1 MRNTNSNMQF
11 STHRRSLYWLLGLCL
26 LLFETGLT
34 NAQSKRT
41 PRVTNSRSFSTN
53 VKSTSSNG
61 VSFDCP
67 EEFGYYPHP
76 TDCTQY
82 YVCVFGGALLES
94 CTGGLMYSHELQTC
108 DWPRN
113 VGCELVDSGT
123 SATSTEVGNAS
134 RNKPQQHVP
143 SRIRFGAAFT
153 SPAATQKT
161 ITVPPQYHRSPP
173 QIIPAQ
179 VQHIPPP
186 PELAVSP
193 NPVVTSRGQP
203 KSLLDSQEEIAKLYA
218 EAQETLPPVEEEES
232 DRQQRVY
239 RGQPS
244 TVSQV
249 QRDRDGILHQASIN
263 AIPNHGKIG
272 SYTFGTA
279 YSESLDDDVIIE
291 HELSHNRLDV
301 YRRRKRRDVSG
312 LMLTTPEETSVP
324 TEIPNDSNTSSEVM
338 ESDSANST
346 QQGSGETTNNSN
358 NSNNSQ
364 EQYDEAAPLV
374 SQLQKYSSKISQSE
388 IGFPYTDADYSEHVE
403 DNNDTVTGESKRRA
417 RQLRPFPHAAVK
429 WPAHGYRSVDPP
441 FQQPYIQKNSYSF
454 GSFNPYLTPPSQQ
467 AHTNQNYNKL
477 NPGPGYKAYPQQPQ
491 QQEPVAPYGK
501 KPTLVYTGYNLSLPP
516 PPLEDDFR
524 PIAGNYY
531 GAASS
536 TSSRPPGGYQEE
548 TSQADLLPYL
558 IQQLKELKERRKQIQ
573 TENFAYFH
581 LDNQPIAPTTHSTT
595 PRPSFEYFSTTKSTP
610 QVTPNSHNAQYSTM
624 GGFYNNNPDYVPST
638 SNYSGKLISQYS
650 ITQSPEPQ
658 STTESNYFQY
668 NIIANQKMKGVYNTA
683 KLNQIDHAAVKVR
696 PPVTPLQVTP
706 NFNIVSAPNLAY
718 NKPNDLQLIPFRDLS
733 HLPVGISYASNTT
746 IPESYQTFT
755 KSISSTVPPKLDSH
769 KPPTTAKP
777 QMTNFQFN
785 INEFMANLK
794 ASDLASFNPA
804 VNPLIKYFKQVSNDG
819 SGNIRNALIL
829 RRPVSSSTPTSTIT
843 TRAPFKSNSTPT
855 KASISSTT
863 QASTTPSLKGYKV
876 FVKNTQNQINKHIP
890 EPNQSTTTSTPRSRN
905 SGSRTTT
912 TQRTVEYYD
921 EDYDDGVDED
931 MLPPSRMPPYMPM
944 SETMAPPRPQVTTNV
959 PPTTRASKI
968 RPSVQTGFMEATT
981 TRRPFPNFLQF
992 NQPNAGI
999 GVPAFISFPSDI
1011 FQELKQRLPQLQ
1023 GSTDVN
1029 TQSTLRVRITNT
1041 TSTTTPT
1048 TLTTPTRIRYTVRPQ
1063 RVRGQQKW
1071 QVQAVNNPDGLQRK
1085 QNETGRGAAYAKP
1098 GSSNDGLGGQHL
1110 NSIHI
1115 SSNTE
1120 RQRDIEYQ
1128 QQQEQHQQKSQPYQS
1143 TVRQQQQ
1150 STYRPLEIL
1159 TTPTPPQR
1167 PSYSSQPTLS
1177 YNTDYD
1183 EDLNAQIEQDNVYDQ
1198 PTRTPQR
1205 AEAMTIQALDTRTT
1219 ASTTERSAARPDG
1232 RNYYDTFTT
1241 PITNYEETDYSY
1253 SSSAEYAQNLPAD
1266 YYQSEQTLVKTRPST
1281 QAPKSKN
1288 TDDYYLIANDVAHS
1302 TSAFKVD
1309 PTKKYTTMTPT
1320 RPPISKSSSVPIRNT
1335 NKIATTTTQTV
1346 TKPPETTTTTKT
1358 TTLNPSSSKAHANK
1372 NFKQNVIIKL
1382 KTTTSPRTTQAPSTK
1397 SPTTSTIKKPS
1408 LPTYDSNPFLKS
1420 KLQFLAKSL
1429 ISAVAGSQ
1437 SQNINDTRTPTQV
1450 QSTVTPPFSES
1461 WALANDSANSSSTQK
1476 YVETIYDETQNV
1488 QNVQGEEI
1496 SSGRNFDTITS
1507 PKFLDFINAAAYGAS
1522 NLVRAPTE
1530 KSFKTLYT
1538 RENIYNGLEKD
1549 KAISTEQN
1557 QSKRIQS
1564 YVLSDVKPQSF
1575 RPTINNS
1582 SRAASSDLLDSSS
1595 TARPNKAYEYSL
1607 ESGSHGFT
1615 LKAKESLNEEN
1626 VSEPLFERP
1635 ESGQRLKPSTTTTT
1649 TRLPHTLVNHVSTEN
1664 EDIIPTTYAPLRI
1677 WRNGRPTIKQTH
1689 RKPTKMPLLSVT
1701 DLSSTTAKA
1710 TTTTIKAPNTFSSS
1724 TERASSGQSFTS
1736 RANIFKDNLNRA
1748 TSNPGMRFVSPYKS
1762 LESLLQDERM
1772 PHNSLRTT
1780 TRTRYANAPASI
1792 PFLQTT
1798 PKSTHNSFPTNI
1810 IQNNATQIVLETMT
1824 NGNMRNFSISDVIL
1838 STFSPQRPSLPRATT
1853 TTTAK
1858 TTTTN
1863 KIPTEA
1869 ALTTTILEPTV
1880 ATVVTSPS
1888 IQVSEIAVRARGRS
1902 RYTAATISY
1911 NLDSVDEPTTY
1922 APKFKI
1928 PNSYE
1933 LRSSTSKPL
1942 LRRKA
1947 HRGRAATSL
1956 RQTISEPTAR
1966 SGEKYETYKAAQK
1979 AKETVYRYQ
1988 IAPSSAKPI
1997 TAEDTSSLKRNPN
2010 ENEALISDTPR
2021 AEALIA
2027 QQPLENKHN
2036 NSIEQ
2041 SISTETSASS
2051 IQDVHIITDRPPVK
2065 YLYSNKYRQKTAER
2079 TLADSLQNAGYI
2091 TTANGRTKF
2100 RATNVL
2106 EQLQHFLSAS
2116 DSDESGSSQFVD
2128 EVYGSEI
2135 KASVN
2140 EITPGFSTN
2149 RSAMTTMRSTTAMS
2163 ASLPTT
2169 RVPLFAFKS
2178 TGNPSKSYTPTPTIS
2193 IIETDATKANISI
2206 PDISTEPVPSTTTAT
2221 PSVTISSPPTTRV
2234 SRVNNALK
2242 SSIAAA
2248 AAQSSSPV
2256 STSSTYQMPGGRANK
2271 FQYGLASNSNNN
2283 QHQYNNNNAAVAAV
2297 SVKCSDSTLSPKC
2310 NEIPSRN
2317 NNRNRGSS
2325 IFTNQDRDTAATPNR
2340 GTHPPRTRPTLK
2352 PAGTIVSKAQE
2363 FVDIYRYPP
2372 SRPDPLYPQPTPDK
2386 TAAKCRKDVC
2396 LLPDC
2401 YCGGKDIP
2409 GELPVESIP
2418 QIVLLTFD
2426 DSVNDLNKQLY
2437 TDLFEKGRVNPNGC
2451 PITATFYV
2459 SHEWTDYSQVQ
2470 NLYADGHEM
2479 ASHTVSHSF
2488 GEQFSQKKWTREI
2501 AGQREI
2507 LAAYGGVKLS
2517 DVRGMRAPFLSVGGN
2532 KMYKMLY
2539 DSNFTYDSS
2548 MPVYENR
2555 PPSWPYTL
2563 DYKIFHD
2570 CMIPPCPTRSYPGV
2584 WQVPMVMWQ
2593 DLNGGR
2599 CSMGDACSNPSDS
2612 EGVTKMIMKNFERHY
2627 TTNRAPFGL
2636 FYHAAWFT
2644 QPHHKEGFIKFL
2656 DAINAMQ
2663 DVWIITNWQALQ
2675 WVRDPTPT
2683 SRINSFQPFQCD
2695 YSDRPKRCNN
2705 PKVCNLWHKSG
2716 VRYMKTCQPCPDIYP
2731 WTGKS
2736 GIRSSRIDN
2745 EVEEPSA
2752 QN

>member
-1358 TTLNPSSSKAHANK
+1358 TTLNPS
-1372 NFKQNVIIKL
+1372 
-1382 KTTTSPRTTQAPSTK
+1382 
-1397 SPTTSTIKKPS
+1397 
-1408 LPTYDSNPFLKS
+1408 
-1420 KLQFLAKSL
+1420 
-1429 ISAVAGSQ
+1429 
-1437 SQNINDTRTPTQV
+1437 
-1450 QSTVTPPFSES
+1450 
-1461 WALANDSANSSSTQK
+1461 
-1476 YVETIYDETQNV
+1476 
-1488 QNVQGEEI
+1488 
-1496 SSGRNFDTITS
+1496 
-1507 PKFLDFINAAAYGAS
+1507 
-1522 NLVRAPTE
+1522 
-1530 KSFKTLYT
+1530 
-1538 RENIYNGLEKD
+1538 
-1549 KAISTEQN
+1549 
-1557 QSKRIQS
+1557 
-1564 YVLSDVKPQSF
+1564 
-1575 RPTINNS
+1575 
-1582 SRAASSDLLDSSS
+1582 
-1595 TARPNKAYEYSL
+1595 
-1607 ESGSHGFT
+1607 
-1615 LKAKESLNEEN
+1615 
-1626 VSEPLFERP
+1626 
-1635 ESGQRLKPSTTTTT
+1635 
-1649 TRLPHTLVNHVSTEN
+1649 
-1664 EDIIPTTYAPLRI
+1664 
-1677 WRNGRPTIKQTH
+1677 
-1689 RKPTKMPLLSVT
+1689 
-1701 DLSSTTAKA
+1701 
-1710 TTTTIKAPNTFSSS
+1710 
-1724 TERASSGQSFTS
+1724 
-1736 RANIFKDNLNRA
+1736 
-1748 TSNPGMRFVSPYKS
+1748 
-1762 LESLLQDERM
+1762 
-1772 PHNSLRTT
+1772 
-1780 TRTRYANAPASI
+1780 
-1792 PFLQTT
+1792 
-1798 PKSTHNSFPTNI
+1798 
-1810 IQNNATQIVLETMT
+1810 
-1824 NGNMRNFSISDVIL
+1824 
-1838 STFSPQRPSLPRATT
+1838 
-1853 TTTAK
+1853 
-1858 TTTTN
+1858 
-1863 KIPTEA
+1863 
-1869 ALTTTILEPTV
+1869 
-1880 ATVVTSPS
+1880 
-1888 IQVSEIAVRARGRS
+1888 
-1902 RYTAATISY
+1902 
-1911 NLDSVDEPTTY
+1911 
-1922 APKFKI
+1922 
-1928 PNSYE
+1928 
-1933 LRSSTSKPL
+1933 
-1942 LRRKA
+1942 
-1947 HRGRAATSL
+1947 
-1956 RQTISEPTAR
+1956 
-1966 SGEKYETYKAAQK
+1966 
-1979 AKETVYRYQ
+1979 
-1988 IAPSSAKPI
+1988 
-1997 TAEDTSSLKRNPN
+1997 
-2010 ENEALISDTPR
+2010 
-2021 AEALIA
+2021 
-2027 QQPLENKHN
+2027 
-2036 NSIEQ
+2036 
-2041 SISTETSASS
+2041 
-2051 IQDVHIITDRPPVK
+2051 
-2065 YLYSNKYRQKTAER
+2065 
-2079 TLADSLQNAGYI
+2079 
-2091 TTANGRTKF
+2091 
-2100 RATNVL
+2100 
-2106 EQLQHFLSAS
+2106 
-2116 DSDESGSSQFVD
+2116 
-2128 EVYGSEI
+2128 
-2135 KASVN
+2135 
-2140 EITPGFSTN
+2140 
-2149 RSAMTTMRSTTAMS
+2149 
-2163 ASLPTT
+2163 
-2169 RVPLFAFKS
+2169 
-2178 TGNPSKSYTPTPTIS
+2178 
-2193 IIETDATKANISI
+2193 
-2206 PDISTEPVPSTTTAT
+2206 
-2221 PSVTISSPPTTRV
+2221 
-2234 SRVNNALK
+2234 
-2242 SSIAAA
+2242 
-2248 AAQSSSPV
+2248 
-2256 STSSTYQMPGGRANK
+2256 
-2271 FQYGLASNSNNN
+2271 
-2283 QHQYNNNNAAVAAV
+2283 
-2297 SVKCSDSTLSPKC
+2297 
-2310 NEIPSRN
+2310 RN

-2409 GELPVESIP
+2409 GGLNVSDTP
-2418 QIVLLTFD
+2418 QIVLITFD
-2426 DSVNDLNKQLY
+2426 DAISTINIDLYDELFNNKSR
-2437 TDLFEKGRVNPNGC
+2437 KNPNGC
-2451 PITATFYV
+2451 PLRATFYL
-2459 SHEWTDYSQVQ
+2459 SHEWTDYGMVQ
-2470 NLYADGHEM
+2470 DLYSDGHEM

>member
-279 YSESLDDDVIIE
+279 YRVESSSPSSLTAQTSDNIF
-291 HELSHNRLDV
+291 LQPSSQASPSQFASNRN
-301 YRRRKRRDVSG
+301 YY
-312 LMLTTPEETSVP
+312 
-324 TEIPNDSNTSSEVM
+324 NTSIF
-338 ESDSANST
+338 NHGGGYQT
-346 QQGSGETTNNSN
+346 PQQA
-358 NSNNSQ
+358 Q
-364 EQYDEAAPLV
+364 Q
-374 SQLQKYSSKISQSE
+374 Q
-388 IGFPYTDADYSEHVE
+388 
-403 DNNDTVTGESKRRA
+403 
-417 RQLRPFPHAAVK
+417 
-429 WPAHGYRSVDPP
+429 
-441 FQQPYIQKNSYSF
+441 QQPSPF
-454 GSFNPYLTPPSQQ
+454 
-467 AHTNQNYNKL
+467 
-477 NPGPGYKAYPQQPQ
+477 QQPQ
-491 QQEPVAPYGK
+491 QQQQQAPA
-501 KPTLVYTGYNLSLPP
+501 LPNP
-516 PPLEDDFR
+516 YDSS
-524 PIAGNYY
+524 YY
-531 GAASS
+531 S
-536 TSSRPPGGYQEE
+536 
-548 TSQADLLPYL
+548 
-558 IQQLKELKERRKQIQ
+558 
-573 TENFAYFH
+573 
-581 LDNQPIAPTTHSTT
+581 
-595 PRPSFEYFSTTKSTP
+595 
-610 QVTPNSHNAQYSTM
+610 V
-624 GGFYNNNPDYVPST
+624 
-638 SNYSGKLISQYS
+638 
-650 ITQSPEPQ
+650 
-658 STTESNYFQY
+658 
-668 NIIANQKMKGVYNTA
+668 
-683 KLNQIDHAAVKVR
+683 
-696 PPVTPLQVTP
+696 
-706 NFNIVSAPNLAY
+706 
-718 NKPNDLQLIPFRDLS
+718 
-733 HLPVGISYASNTT
+733 
-746 IPESYQTFT
+746 
-755 KSISSTVPPKLDSH
+755 
-769 KPPTTAKP
+769 
-777 QMTNFQFN
+777 
-785 INEFMANLK
+785 
-794 ASDLASFNPA
+794 
-804 VNPLIKYFKQVSNDG
+804 
-819 SGNIRNALIL
+819 
-829 RRPVSSSTPTSTIT
+829 
-843 TRAPFKSNSTPT
+843 
-855 KASISSTT
+855 
-863 QASTTPSLKGYKV
+863 
-876 FVKNTQNQINKHIP
+876 
-890 EPNQSTTTSTPRSRN
+890 
-905 SGSRTTT
+905 
-912 TQRTVEYYD
+912 
-921 EDYDDGVDED
+921 YDD
-931 MLPPSRMPPYMPM
+931 
-944 SETMAPPRPQVTTNV
+944 
-959 PPTTRASKI
+959 
-968 RPSVQTGFMEATT
+968 
-981 TRRPFPNFLQF
+981 
-992 NQPNAGI
+992 
-999 GVPAFISFPSDI
+999 DI
-1011 FQELKQRLPQLQ
+1011 DL
-1023 GSTDVN
+1023 
-1029 TQSTLRVRITNT
+1029 
-1041 TSTTTPT
+1041 
-1048 TLTTPTRIRYTVRPQ
+1048 Y
-1063 RVRGQQKW
+1063 
-1071 QVQAVNNPDGLQRK
+1071 
-1085 QNETGRGAAYAKP
+1085 
-1098 GSSNDGLGGQHL
+1098 
-1110 NSIHI
+1110 
-1115 SSNTE
+1115 
-1120 RQRDIEYQ
+1120 RDIEYQ

>member
-279 YSESLDDDVIIE
+279 YRVESSSPSSLTAQTSDNIF
-291 HELSHNRLDV
+291 LQPSSQASPSQFASNRN
-301 YRRRKRRDVSG
+301 YY
-312 LMLTTPEETSVP
+312 
-324 TEIPNDSNTSSEVM
+324 NTSIF
-338 ESDSANST
+338 NHGGGYQT
-346 QQGSGETTNNSN
+346 PQQA
-358 NSNNSQ
+358 Q
-364 EQYDEAAPLV
+364 Q
-374 SQLQKYSSKISQSE
+374 Q
-388 IGFPYTDADYSEHVE
+388 
-403 DNNDTVTGESKRRA
+403 
-417 RQLRPFPHAAVK
+417 
-429 WPAHGYRSVDPP
+429 
-441 FQQPYIQKNSYSF
+441 QQPSPF
-454 GSFNPYLTPPSQQ
+454 
-467 AHTNQNYNKL
+467 
-477 NPGPGYKAYPQQPQ
+477 QQPQ
-491 QQEPVAPYGK
+491 QQQQQAPA
-501 KPTLVYTGYNLSLPP
+501 LPNP
-516 PPLEDDFR
+516 YDSS
-524 PIAGNYY
+524 YY
-531 GAASS
+531 S
-536 TSSRPPGGYQEE
+536 
-548 TSQADLLPYL
+548 
-558 IQQLKELKERRKQIQ
+558 
-573 TENFAYFH
+573 
-581 LDNQPIAPTTHSTT
+581 
-595 PRPSFEYFSTTKSTP
+595 
-610 QVTPNSHNAQYSTM
+610 V
-624 GGFYNNNPDYVPST
+624 
-638 SNYSGKLISQYS
+638 
-650 ITQSPEPQ
+650 
-658 STTESNYFQY
+658 
-668 NIIANQKMKGVYNTA
+668 
-683 KLNQIDHAAVKVR
+683 
-696 PPVTPLQVTP
+696 
-706 NFNIVSAPNLAY
+706 
-718 NKPNDLQLIPFRDLS
+718 
-733 HLPVGISYASNTT
+733 
-746 IPESYQTFT
+746 
-755 KSISSTVPPKLDSH
+755 
-769 KPPTTAKP
+769 
-777 QMTNFQFN
+777 
-785 INEFMANLK
+785 
-794 ASDLASFNPA
+794 
-804 VNPLIKYFKQVSNDG
+804 
-819 SGNIRNALIL
+819 
-829 RRPVSSSTPTSTIT
+829 
-843 TRAPFKSNSTPT
+843 
-855 KASISSTT
+855 
-863 QASTTPSLKGYKV
+863 
-876 FVKNTQNQINKHIP
+876 
-890 EPNQSTTTSTPRSRN
+890 
-905 SGSRTTT
+905 
-912 TQRTVEYYD
+912 
-921 EDYDDGVDED
+921 YDD
-931 MLPPSRMPPYMPM
+931 
-944 SETMAPPRPQVTTNV
+944 
-959 PPTTRASKI
+959 
-968 RPSVQTGFMEATT
+968 
-981 TRRPFPNFLQF
+981 
-992 NQPNAGI
+992 
-999 GVPAFISFPSDI
+999 DI
-1011 FQELKQRLPQLQ
+1011 DL
-1023 GSTDVN
+1023 
-1029 TQSTLRVRITNT
+1029 
-1041 TSTTTPT
+1041 
-1048 TLTTPTRIRYTVRPQ
+1048 Y
-1063 RVRGQQKW
+1063 
-1071 QVQAVNNPDGLQRK
+1071 
-1085 QNETGRGAAYAKP
+1085 
-1098 GSSNDGLGGQHL
+1098 
-1110 NSIHI
+1110 
-1115 SSNTE
+1115 
-1120 RQRDIEYQ
+1120 RDIEYQ

-1198 PTRTPQR
+1198 PTRTPQ
-1205 AEAMTIQALDTRTT
+1205 
-1219 ASTTERSAARPDG
+1219 
-1232 RNYYDTFTT
+1232 
-1241 PITNYEETDYSY
+1241 
-1253 SSSAEYAQNLPAD
+1253 
-1266 YYQSEQTLVKTRPST
+1266 
-1281 QAPKSKN
+1281 
-1288 TDDYYLIANDVAHS
+1288 
-1302 TSAFKVD
+1302 
-1309 PTKKYTTMTPT
+1309 
-1320 RPPISKSSSVPIRNT
+1320 
-1335 NKIATTTTQTV
+1335 
-1346 TKPPETTTTTKT
+1346 
-1358 TTLNPSSSKAHANK
+1358 
-1372 NFKQNVIIKL
+1372 
-1382 KTTTSPRTTQAPSTK
+1382 
-1397 SPTTSTIKKPS
+1397 
-1408 LPTYDSNPFLKS
+1408 
-1420 KLQFLAKSL
+1420 
-1429 ISAVAGSQ
+1429 
-1437 SQNINDTRTPTQV
+1437 
-1450 QSTVTPPFSES
+1450 
-1461 WALANDSANSSSTQK
+1461 
-1476 YVETIYDETQNV
+1476 
-1488 QNVQGEEI
+1488 
-1496 SSGRNFDTITS
+1496 
-1507 PKFLDFINAAAYGAS
+1507 
-1522 NLVRAPTE
+1522 
-1530 KSFKTLYT
+1530 
-1538 RENIYNGLEKD
+1538 
-1549 KAISTEQN
+1549 
-1557 QSKRIQS
+1557 
-1564 YVLSDVKPQSF
+1564 
-1575 RPTINNS
+1575 
-1582 SRAASSDLLDSSS
+1582 
-1595 TARPNKAYEYSL
+1595 
-1607 ESGSHGFT
+1607 
-1615 LKAKESLNEEN
+1615 
-1626 VSEPLFERP
+1626 
-1635 ESGQRLKPSTTTTT
+1635 
-1649 TRLPHTLVNHVSTEN
+1649 
-1664 EDIIPTTYAPLRI
+1664 
-1677 WRNGRPTIKQTH
+1677 
-1689 RKPTKMPLLSVT
+1689 
-1701 DLSSTTAKA
+1701 
-1710 TTTTIKAPNTFSSS
+1710 
-1724 TERASSGQSFTS
+1724 
-1736 RANIFKDNLNRA
+1736 
-1748 TSNPGMRFVSPYKS
+1748 
-1762 LESLLQDERM
+1762 
-1772 PHNSLRTT
+1772 
-1780 TRTRYANAPASI
+1780 
-1792 PFLQTT
+1792 
-1798 PKSTHNSFPTNI
+1798 
-1810 IQNNATQIVLETMT
+1810 
-1824 NGNMRNFSISDVIL
+1824 
-1838 STFSPQRPSLPRATT
+1838 
-1853 TTTAK
+1853 
-1858 TTTTN
+1858 
-1863 KIPTEA
+1863 
-1869 ALTTTILEPTV
+1869 
-1880 ATVVTSPS
+1880 
-1888 IQVSEIAVRARGRS
+1888 
-1902 RYTAATISY
+1902 
-1911 NLDSVDEPTTY
+1911 
-1922 APKFKI
+1922 
-1928 PNSYE
+1928 
-1933 LRSSTSKPL
+1933 
-1942 LRRKA
+1942 
-1947 HRGRAATSL
+1947 
-1956 RQTISEPTAR
+1956 
-1966 SGEKYETYKAAQK
+1966 
-1979 AKETVYRYQ
+1979 
-1988 IAPSSAKPI
+1988 
-1997 TAEDTSSLKRNPN
+1997 
-2010 ENEALISDTPR
+2010 
-2021 AEALIA
+2021 
-2027 QQPLENKHN
+2027 
-2036 NSIEQ
+2036 
-2041 SISTETSASS
+2041 
-2051 IQDVHIITDRPPVK
+2051 
-2065 YLYSNKYRQKTAER
+2065 
-2079 TLADSLQNAGYI
+2079 
-2091 TTANGRTKF
+2091 
-2100 RATNVL
+2100 
-2106 EQLQHFLSAS
+2106 
-2116 DSDESGSSQFVD
+2116 
-2128 EVYGSEI
+2128 
-2135 KASVN
+2135 
-2140 EITPGFSTN
+2140 
-2149 RSAMTTMRSTTAMS
+2149 
-2163 ASLPTT
+2163 
-2169 RVPLFAFKS
+2169 
-2178 TGNPSKSYTPTPTIS
+2178 
-2193 IIETDATKANISI
+2193 
-2206 PDISTEPVPSTTTAT
+2206 
-2221 PSVTISSPPTTRV
+2221 
-2234 SRVNNALK
+2234 
-2242 SSIAAA
+2242 
-2248 AAQSSSPV
+2248 
-2256 STSSTYQMPGGRANK
+2256 
-2271 FQYGLASNSNNN
+2271 
-2283 QHQYNNNNAAVAAV
+2283 
-2297 SVKCSDSTLSPKC
+2297 
-2310 NEIPSRN
+2310 RN